1 MLQLQQKRNIIKL
14 VNKGCDKMKKITVF
28 DGIDKKEVNKLI
40 TLFGARKLTYKKD
53 TTILTNLN
61 NINLIGILLEGNANI
76 VRYEANGNRNI
87 TEKLNKDDLF
97 GEIFTSDRSNEIS
110 VIATSYCEVLFL
122 DYNKLIT
129 SEKQI
134 SIYQNQLVDNI
145 LQLLSLKIVYMNER
159 IEVLTQRTIRDKLLT
174 YFNISIRDKVT
185 KSFVLPFSFTDLAD
199 YLSVD
204 RSAMTREIKHLKDEG
219 FIIIDNKKITLLY

>member
-1 MLQLQQKRNIIKL
+1 
-14 VNKGCDKMKKITVF
+14 MKKITIF
-28 DGIDKKEVNKLI
+28 DGIDKTEIDKLI
-40 TLFGARKLTYKKD
+40 NIFGTRKMTFNKD
-53 TTILTNLN
+53 ATIITNIN
-61 NINLIGILLEGNANI
+61 NINLIGILLEGSANI

-110 VIATSYCEVLFL
+110 VIATSYCEVLFI

-129 SEKQI
+129 SDKK
-134 SIYQNQLVDNI
+134 SSLYQNKLVDNI
-145 LQLLSLKIVYMNER
+145 LQLLSLKIIYMNER

-174 YFNISIRDKVT
+174 YFNISVRNKIS
-185 KSFVLPFSFTDLAD
+185 KSFILPFSFTDLAD

-204 RSAMTREIKHLKDEG
+204 RSAMTREIKNLKDEG
-219 FIIIDNKKITLLY
+219 FITVNNKKITLLY